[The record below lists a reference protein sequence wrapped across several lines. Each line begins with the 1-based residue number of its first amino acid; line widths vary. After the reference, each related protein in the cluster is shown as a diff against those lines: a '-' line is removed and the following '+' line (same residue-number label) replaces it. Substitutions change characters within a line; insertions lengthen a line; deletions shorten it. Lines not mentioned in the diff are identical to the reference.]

1 MSYFVL
7 TLFLSVCVYAQ
18 DNSAILSLDVEGSSA
33 ISQNDAAR
41 AREEAIQ
48 DSIEKAILKATAKL
62 MYIPVN
68 DDRFQPV
75 KSIIIDEPDKYVNNY
90 KIVAE
95 MKKPA
100 SYEVNVHVVVNLVN
114 LKNDLSK
121 MGFLQLVQTEKTS
134 PIVLLDVK
142 GLKKYSDFL
151 RLKEFLQSR
160 TKIVKNIYPRRFE
173 WQQAHFEI
181 EISGDAQSLV
191 DELTQTGRYALDSG
205 KTGKNQIEMTCLQKK
220 EEE

>member
-1 MSYFVL
+1 MIISYFVL

-18 DNSAILSLDVEGSSA
+18 DNSAILSLDVEGSA
-33 ISQNDAAR
+33 EISRNDAAS
-41 AREEAIQ
+41 ARKEAIHNA
-48 DSIEKAILKATAKL
+48 IENAILKAAAKL
-62 MYIPVN
+62 MSVPVD

-100 SYEVNVHVVVNLVN
+100 SYEVNVHVVVNLVK
-114 LKNDLSK
+114 LKNDLNK
-121 MGFLQLVQTEKTS
+121 MGFLQSVQTEKIS
-134 PIVLLDVK
+134 LVVLLDVK

-151 RLKEFLQSR
+151 RLREFLQSR
-160 TKIVKNIYPRRFE
+160 TEIVKNIYPCRFE

-181 EISGDAQSLV
+181 EIIGDAQSLA
-191 DELTQTGRYALDSG
+191 DELTQTGRYALNSG
-205 KTGKNQIEMTCLQKK
+205 KTSKNQIEMTCLQK
-220 EEE
+220 